1 MGKEDG
7 FSVGNA
13 VGLSVGTP
21 GTESRR
27 RRCDIPGV
35 ESPYDSASAY
45 EYENSKTSEKPAY
58 VGDPVIVGLGLAR
71 SGDATLAHTLISN
84 LSVVGSNVVG
94 AAVGSPVGMDE
105 GRDVG
110 AIVGTVLF

>member
-58 VGDPVIVGLGLAR
+58 ESLGSSKL
-71 SGDATLAHTLISN
+71 GQNEYEND
-84 LSVVGSNVVG
+84 LS
-94 AAVGSPVGMDE
+94 
-105 GRDVG
+105 
-110 AIVGTVLF
+110 